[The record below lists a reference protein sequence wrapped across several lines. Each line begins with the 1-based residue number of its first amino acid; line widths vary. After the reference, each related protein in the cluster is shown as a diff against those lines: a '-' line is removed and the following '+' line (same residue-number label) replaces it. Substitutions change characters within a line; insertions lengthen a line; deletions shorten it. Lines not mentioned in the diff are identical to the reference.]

1 LDLRCERAS
10 TLGDNDIGRLVDR
23 LKTYINESPPDGAP
37 ARLAVSLGMA
47 AEESERPALA
57 ISIYRDFGNLLAPT
71 KDNTIAGISLSL
83 LGAAR
88 RLELVGK
95 PFSLQGSTVANK
107 PLDWKRYRGKV
118 VLVDFFATW
127 CGPCR
132 EEVPHILDCYKANRK
147 RGFEVIAISIDRDR
161 KPIEDYVE
169 KEKLPWT
176 ILLDR
181 NEARGT
187 DKSLVT
193 YYGIFAIP
201 QMILVGKDGK
211 VAALNVRGEQLKKKV
226 DELLSTT
233 ESKATKS

>member
-1 LDLRCERAS
+1 
-10 TLGDNDIGRLVDR
+10 
-23 LKTYINESPPDGAP
+23 
-37 ARLAVSLGMA
+37 
-47 AEESERPALA
+47 
-57 ISIYRDFGNLLAPT
+57 
-71 KDNTIAGISLSL
+71 
-83 LGAAR
+83 
-88 RLELVGK
+88 
-95 PFSLQGSTVANK
+95 
-107 PLDWKRYRGKV
+107 
-118 VLVDFFATW
+118 
-127 CGPCR
+127 
-132 EEVPHILDCYKANRK
+132 VPHILDCYKANRK